1 MGVWVVDGTSG
12 IRAKVAAMLAEAKAS
27 VPGVWATPV
36 VAARAVVVGKVHDVL
51 TNATTAGELLSAMGI
66 RPDASDRV
74 QPPPSTPLHPGMT
87 VTFDRVRIATRRI
100 RVQIPFTS
108 ATTYSSVLAPGQVRV
123 ISRGADGLMS
133 ERVRVKVVNGKVVR
147 RGLLSRRVVRAATPE
162 IRQIGSSSSGT
173 HGTQIGEA
181 SWYDT
186 TGAGFT
192 AASPWLPFGT
202 RVTVTDLATGESI
215 TVVIDDRGPFGG
227 RIIDL
232 SPEAFS
238 ALAPLGRG
246 VLQVRLGW

>member
-1 MGVWVVDGTSG
+1 M
-12 IRAKVAAMLAEAKAS
+12 
-27 VPGVWATPV
+27 
-36 VAARAVVVGKVHDVL
+36 
-51 TNATTAGELLSAMGI
+51 
-66 RPDASDRV
+66 
-74 QPPPSTPLHPGMT
+74 
-87 VTFDRVRIATRRI
+87 
-100 RVQIPFTS
+100 QIPFTS